1 MSLLLYLALLP
12 LAVWILAGAFALL
25 DGGPSNAALKTL
37 GWRLLPL
44 LLLALVLG
52 RSAAWPMVLALI
64 TSLALHTGA
73 VLGLRIALSRSLFPR
88 E

>member
-12 LAVWILAGAFALL
+12 LAAWILAGAFALL

-52 RSAAWPMVLALI
+52 RNAAWPVVLALI
-64 TSLALHTGA
+64 TSLTLHVGA
-73 VLGLRIALSRSLFPR
+73 VIGLRIALSRGAFHR